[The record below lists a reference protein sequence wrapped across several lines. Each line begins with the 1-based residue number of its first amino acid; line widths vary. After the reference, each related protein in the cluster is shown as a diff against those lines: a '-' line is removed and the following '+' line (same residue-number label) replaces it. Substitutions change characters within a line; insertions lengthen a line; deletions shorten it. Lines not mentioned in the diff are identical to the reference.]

1 MSDNPISV
9 AMPDFTNHN
18 VRLADGS
25 LTRPADAT
33 LLKDRPWFAS
43 ARRILERLFP
53 GGFDG
58 LKLVDLGCLEGG
70 MTLEFARLGFDAL
83 GVEVRESNYACCRY
97 LLENGGLTK
106 GSLRFAH
113 DDVWNLERYGSF
125 DVVFCC
131 GLYYHLD
138 DPRRFLNLL
147 AAATRRVLIVNTHFA
162 TETQCPA
169 FPLSEPTVHED
180 WRGRWLYEHDEEDS
194 ARLNALRWHSW
205 SNRRS
210 FWPMRPD
217 LLQGLH
223 EVGFPVVLEQYD
235 FLAPDIR
242 QGMADG
248 IYGDKCRGIF
258 LGLR

>member
-1 MSDNPISV
+1 MSDKAAP
-9 AMPDFTNHN
+9 APMPEFTNHN

-33 LLKDRPWFAS
+33 LLQDRPWFAS
-43 ARRILERLFP
+43 ACRMLERLFP
-53 GGFDG
+53 SGFDG

-83 GVEVRESNYACCRY
+83 GIEVRTSNYACCRY
-97 LLENGGLTK
+97 LQENAGETRGN
-106 GSLRFAH
+106 LRFAL
-113 DDVWNLERYGSF
+113 DDVWNLERYGQF

-131 GLYYHLD
+131 GVYYHLD
-138 DPRRFLNLL
+138 DPRRYLDIL
-147 AAATRRVLIVNTHFA
+147 AKSTGQVLILNTHFA
-162 TETQCPA
+162 TETACSV
-169 FPLSEPTVHED
+169 FPLTEPTEHEG
-180 WRGRWLYEHDEEDS
+180 WRGRWLYEHDEKDS
-194 ARLNALRWHSW
+194 ARLETLRWHSW

-217 LLQGLH
+217 LLQGLY
-223 EVGFPVVLEQYD
+223 EAGFPVVLEQYD
-235 FLAPDIR
+235 FLAPNIR

-248 IYGDKCRGIF
+248 IYGNKCRGIF